1 MGVDR
6 EWKPRLSVAEL
17 RGVNVYRMNYF
28 FPRFVS
34 RRTPLS
40 AIDFNNFLDITSVIN
55 VLLHYIVLNPSEVIR
70 FFLPLSW
77 VFQILCQLHNLVV
90 VVCQVLQ
97 HANHFGN
104 FLVFVWPIPRG

>member
-6 EWKPRLSVAEL
+6 ELKPRLSVAEL

-55 VLLHYIVLNPSEVIR
+55 VLLHYIVLNPTEVTA
-70 FFLPLSW
+70 FFLPLLG
-77 VFQILCQLHNLVV
+77 VFKILGKFHDLVV

-97 HANHFGN
+97 YTDHIGD
-104 FLVFVWPIPRG
+104 FLVVIRPIPRS